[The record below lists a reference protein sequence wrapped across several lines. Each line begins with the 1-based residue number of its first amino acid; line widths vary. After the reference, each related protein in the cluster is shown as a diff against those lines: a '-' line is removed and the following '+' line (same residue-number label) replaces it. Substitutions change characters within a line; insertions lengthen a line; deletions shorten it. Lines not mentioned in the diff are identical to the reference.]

1 MRHNTHAYRIASEL
15 ARTTRPGRGVA
26 RTPPTL
32 SFSDRYGT
40 DTFFHAQGRTDG
52 NHYLEARAVYGNS
65 SAWSHEDISSL
76 LPRIPLFDKRNVE
89 RVRR

>member
-1 MRHNTHAYRIASEL
+1 MHCNTHAYHIASEL
-15 ARTTRPGRGVA
+15 ARATRDQEEES
-26 RTPPTL
+26 RTLPTS
-32 SFSDRYGT
+32 SFSDHSGT
-40 DTFFHAQGRTDG
+40 DTFFHPQGRTDG

-65 SAWSHEDISSL
+65 SARSHEDISSL

>member
-1 MRHNTHAYRIASEL
+1 MRIISRMSSHAHRDEEKESL
-15 ARTTRPGRGVA
+15 L
-26 RTPPTL
+26 TL
-32 SFSDRYGT
+32 SFSDRYSI

-52 NHYLEARAVYGNS
+52 NHYLEARVVYGNS